1 MEWVQLKK
9 LLKELRTIC
18 KLYSITTSLNL
29 IKNSK
34 VKWLWSFFMQFDKQ
48 IKTSFISIL

>member
-18 KLYSITTSLNL
+18 KLYSITASLNL
-29 IKNSK
+29 IKKLQSQMA
-34 VKWLWSFFMQFDKQ
+34 LEFFYA
-48 IKTSFISIL
+48 I